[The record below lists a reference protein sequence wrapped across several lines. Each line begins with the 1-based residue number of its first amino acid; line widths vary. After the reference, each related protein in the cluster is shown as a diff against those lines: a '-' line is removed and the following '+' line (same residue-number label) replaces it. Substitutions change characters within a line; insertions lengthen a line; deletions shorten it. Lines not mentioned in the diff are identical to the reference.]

1 MSWSIPIGTI
11 AGTVVRVHL
20 TFLILLA
27 WIGIAGYATGGAA
40 VALDSVVFISLLFA
54 CVVAHEFGHIFA
66 ARRYGIR
73 TPDVTLLPIGGVA
86 SLERIPEKPGQEL
99 VVALAGPAVNLVIG
113 GVLFLAMGAVLDI
126 RHLAQIENAG
136 ESLVARLAAANLF
149 LAVFNMIPAFPMD
162 GGRVLRALLATRM
175 GFARATATA
184 ASVGQGVAYLLG
196 FLGLLYNPLLIF
208 IAIFVYLAATA
219 EAQDVA
225 LRDATRG
232 LPVAS
237 AMITKFETLLPNA
250 TVDRAID
257 ELLLTSQ
264 KEFPVVDGGGRLRG
278 LLTREAMLAALRDAG
293 GGTPVLDAMVE
304 IPVVHC
310 RAPLEAALQRLR
322 QDQAPALGVVDD
334 EQRLVG
340 LVTPENVAEMMLIRA
355 VRPEAAAAARGI
367 GVAARESP
375 APAQSRQSGPPVGGG
390 LLGGLLKVLFRQA
403 FLTWTGAPALGR
415 DNCAASS
422 RNCA

>member
-27 WIGIAGYATGGAA
+27 WIGIAGYAAGGSAE
-40 VALDSVVFISLLFA
+40 ALASLTFIVLLFA

-86 SLERIPEKPGQEL
+86 SLERIPEKPSEEL
-99 VVALAGPAVNLVIG
+99 LVALAGPAVNLVIG
-113 GVLFLAMGAVLDI
+113 IVLMVAMGSVTDLS
-126 RHLAQIENAG
+126 HLANIENAG
-136 ESLVARLAAANLF
+136 TSLVARLAAANLF

-162 GGRVLRALLATRM
+162 GGRVLRALLASRM
-175 GFARATATA
+175 GYARATATA

-196 FLGLLYNPLLIF
+196 FLGLFFNPLLIF

-232 LPVAS
+232 LPVAA
-237 AMITKFETLLPNA
+237 AMITKFESLLPNA
-250 TVDRAID
+250 TVDRAVD
-257 ELLLTSQ
+257 ELIRTSQ
-264 KEFPVVDGGGRLRG
+264 KEFPVVDGAGRLRG
-278 LLTREAMLAALRDAG
+278 LVTREAMVAALREG
-293 GGTPVLDAMVE
+293 GGTTPVIEVMIE
-304 IPVVHC
+304 FPVVHC

-322 QDQAPALGVVDD
+322 QAQAPALGVVDD
-334 EQRLVG
+334 EGRLVG
-340 LVTPENVAEMMLIRA
+340 LVTPENVGEMMLIRTA
-355 VRPEAAAAARGI
+355 RPERQLPRAA
-367 GVAARESP
+367 
-375 APAQSRQSGPPVGGG
+375 
-390 LLGGLLKVLFRQA
+390 
-403 FLTWTGAPALGR
+403 
-415 DNCAASS
+415 
-422 RNCA
+422 